1 MCMSSLSKKDIHL
14 LLTLPADIFL
24 SLELIYSLRR
34 LVTRYFQLPVVK
46 CYIKNKLGTWYEMTQ
61 IQFSPSNYQP
71 VISVAF
77 TKLHCISSLICIP
90 SYYDMRLIPGK
101 LVLYVTWSTTV
112 FSTWFHNVYSSSR
125 SAMF

>member
-46 CYIKNKLGTWYEMTQ
+46 CYIKNKLGTWYETTQ
-61 IQFSPSNYQP
+61 IQFSPSNYQT

-90 SYYDMRLIPGK
+90 YYGMRLE
-101 LVLYVTWSTTV
+101 LLYVTWSTTV
-112 FSTWFHNVYSSSR
+112 FFTWFHNVYSSSR

>member
-1 MCMSSLSKKDIHL
+1 MSSLSKKDIHL

-61 IQFSPSNYQP
+61 IQFSPSNYQT

-90 SYYDMRLIPGK
+90 YYGMRLE
-101 LVLYVTWSTTV
+101 LLYVTWSTTV
-112 FSTWFHNVYSSSR
+112 FFTWFHNVYSSSR

>member
-14 LLTLPADIFL
+14 LLTLPEDIFL

-34 LVTRYFQLPVVK
+34 LVTHYFQLPVVK
-46 CYIKNKLGTWYEMTQ
+46 CCIKNKLGTWYEMTQ

-90 SYYDMRLIPGK
+90 SYYGMRLE
-101 LVLYVTWSTTV
+101 LLYVTWPTTV
-112 FSTWFHNVYSSSR
+112 FSTWFHNVYSSSK